1 MGILGQMPQEGF
13 HTPRVSSNYV
23 PVMPA
28 RLPTG
33 AMLGPPPPYAHP
45 APALSETPPPTPGAS
60 SNSGRQNFGFGHP
73 SGQGY
78 GFWQQVE
85 YPVAHLDGQQQ
96 GGYHGGHLEDH
107 LSVQQGGHL
116 PGQQD
121 GHLPGQQGGYLP
133 GQQGGHLGGLQGE
146 GVAEGNQQQNGG
158 QGGWGGAPQGSWPQ
172 GESPATKRH
181 RHH

>member
-1 MGILGQMPQEGF
+1 MLTLPTGQCVQEICYSLPSPVPAPCPAPAPGPTTPRSGTPRGRNMGRGILGQMPQEGF

-28 RLPTG
+28 RLPNG

-78 GFWQQVE
+78 GFGQQVE
-85 YPVAHLDGQQQ
+85 YPPAHLDGQQQ
-96 GGYHGGHLEDH
+96 GGYHGGHLVDH

-121 GHLPGQQGGYLP
+121 GHLPGQ
-133 GQQGGHLGGLQGE
+133 
-146 GVAEGNQQQNGG
+146 
-158 QGGWGGAPQGSWPQ
+158 
-172 GESPATKRH
+172 
-181 RHH
+181 